1 MLRWNGNQDNDF
13 DKRVLSVLFINRI
26 PVFFFLLS
34 DLLLIK
40 INLQSNSLFA
50 KFSSCLSKQLIVCQN
65 NLLFVKTTHFLQN
78 NFLFAKFICCLS
90 KLFTVSSKLLFVKI
104 TYCLSKWLACQNN
117 LLFSWQITVSM
128 VT

>member
-50 KFSSCLSKQLIVCQN
+50 KFSCCLSKQLIVCQN
-65 NLLFVKTTHFLQN
+65 NLLFVKTTHFSQN
-78 NFLFAKFICCLS
+78 NFLFAKFVCCLS
-90 KLFTVSSKLLFVKI
+90 KLFTVFQNYGLPKLLTV
-104 TYCLSKWLACQNN
+104 CQNN
-117 LLFSWQITVSM
+117 LLFKITCCLYGNLLFPW
-128 VT
+128 